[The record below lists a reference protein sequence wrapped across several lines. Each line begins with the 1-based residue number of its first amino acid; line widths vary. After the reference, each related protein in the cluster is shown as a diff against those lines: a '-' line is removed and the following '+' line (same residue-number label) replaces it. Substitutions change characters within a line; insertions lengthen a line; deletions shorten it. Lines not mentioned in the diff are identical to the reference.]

1 MAFQVVDAYGRQAAR
16 PGQRL
21 RHAGAHQ
28 QRPGQAGSG
37 RSHRADVGHADAGF
51 LEHLAGQRR
60 HAPDMVA
67 RGQLRHHAP
76 VFLVHGDL
84 GVQGV
89 RQQSAFSAD
98 GRDAGFIAGA
108 FKAENNHGGRV
119 YN

>member
-1 MAFQVVDAYGRQAAR
+1 MAGRRRDQASACATLAPTSSAPAR
-16 PGQRL
+16 P
-21 RHAGAHQ
+21 AG
-28 QRPGQAGSG
+28 RIG
-37 RSHRADVGHADAGF
+37 HRADVGHADAGF
-51 LEHLAGQRR
+51 LQHLAGQRR
-60 HAPDMVA
+60 HAPDVVA

-89 RQQSAFSAD
+89 RQQSAFGAD
-98 GRDAGFIAGA
+98 GRDAGFIARA